1 MNTSMANPGLSPRQQ
16 RAVACLLSEATIT
29 AAAIKANVSDPTLR
43 RWLKQAD
50 FSQAYQQARQESY
63 RESLRLLRRAANGA
77 ISTLV
82 KIMQDG
88 EAPKSVR
95 VRAAEVILEHDRKGV
110 VEEDLLVRITLL
122 EERLNAT
129 APS

>member
-1 MNTSMANPGLSPRQQ
+1 
-16 RAVACLLSEATIT
+16 
-29 AAAIKANVSDPTLR
+29 
-43 RWLKQAD
+43 
-50 FSQAYQQARQESY
+50 
-63 RESLRLLRRAANGA
+63 
-77 ISTLV
+77 
-82 KIMQDG
+82 MQDA